1 MAKTTSKTTTTA
13 DVTATKATNRAQRT
27 ATTNA
32 PESVK
37 QTKLPT
43 MSFPCGKLS
52 ILSLLTCPFD
62 RAGTTYIG
70 LDQLDPD
77 EQTLFLKFLEY
88 AGEPIQPLDLTRL
101 LKVTVKTDE
110 ASGVLALSSIS
121 AFSTVRSGD
130 MIVLTLGTNTWE
142 VTQETTETGSVFR
155 VGKLSSALNCNT
167 PKENE
172 PLSAWFN
179 WRVRDPEAGQIFE
192 WAQAPVYYLRV
203 DKKAPPTMLEDL
215 KAVMLDG
222 EDLMPLLGL
231 KIVND
236 EPVWKLAYP
245 DGDDSQP
252 PLDMPLE
259 FCVVGVEIKTYTGG
273 TGQPSRVVRLL
284 DAPYEAVAVRGKAAE
299 TVDALVTRGL
309 TTFEPGIYKLQVFSV
324 EVEGEGASKKHY
336 TKHQIVRGTAV
347 VIPVDSEEED
357 ETEYEVETSE
367 TEYEEEPETLG
378 EDSEELEEEDLDEEK
393 ESEALD
399 EDGEELETDEY

>member
-1 MAKTTSKTTTTA
+1 MTGTKTA
-13 DVTATKATNRAQRT
+13 ATATKAKESA
-27 ATTNA
+27 A
-32 PESVK
+32 PGK
-37 QTKLPT
+37 QAKLPT
-43 MSFPCGKLS
+43 TSFQCGKLS
-52 ILSLLTCPFD
+52 ILSLLTCPFE
-62 RAGTTYIG
+62 RAGTTYVG

-130 MIVLTLGTNTWE
+130 MIVLTLGVNTWE
-142 VTQETTETGSVFR
+142 VTQEATETSSTFR

-167 PKENE
+167 PKETE
-172 PLSAWFN
+172 TLTAWFN

-252 PLDMPLE
+252 ALDMPLE

-299 TVDALVTRGL
+299 TVDALVAKSL
-309 TTFEPGIYKLQVFSV
+309 TTFEPGVYKLQVFSV
-324 EVEGEGASKKHY
+324 EIEGEGAAKKHF
-336 TKHQIVRGTAV
+336 TKHQIVRGTAI
-347 VIPVDSEEED
+347 VIPVDAEEEEE
-357 ETEYEVETSE
+357 ETEYEAETAEAEYEAETQAE
-367 TEYEEEPETLG
+367 TEAEETEAEFEKSEEE
-378 EDSEELEEEDLDEEK
+378 SEESEEESEED
-393 ESEALD
+393 ESEESEND
-399 EDGEELETDEY
+399 Y

>member
-1 MAKTTSKTTTTA
+1 MPKATSKTATTTA
-13 DVTATKATNRAQRT
+13 KTAVSKDTV
-27 ATTNA
+27 A
-32 PESVK
+32 PGK
-37 QTKLPT
+37 QAKLPT
-43 MSFPCGKLS
+43 TSFQCGKLS
-52 ILSLLTCPFD
+52 ILSLLTCPFE

-101 LKVTVKTDE
+101 LKVTVKTEE

-130 MIVLTLGTNTWE
+130 KIVLTLGANSWE
-142 VTQETTETGSVFR
+142 VTQDVTEAGSIFR
-155 VGKLSSALNCNT
+155 VGQLSSALNCNT
-167 PKENE
+167 PKETE
-172 PLSAWFN
+172 PLTAWFN
-179 WRVRDPEAGQIFE
+179 WRVRHAEAGQIFE

-222 EDLMPLLGL
+222 DDLMPLLGL

-245 DGDDSQP
+245 NGDDSHP

-259 FCVVGVEIKTYTGG
+259 FCVVGVEIKTYAGG

-284 DAPYEAVAVRGKAAE
+284 NAPYEAVAVRGKAAE
-299 TVDALVTRGL
+299 TVDALVAKKL
-309 TTFEPGIYKLQVFSV
+309 TTFEPGVYKLQILSV
-324 EVEGEGASKKHY
+324 EIEGEGASKKHF
-336 TKHQIVRGTAV
+336 TKHQIVRGAAI
-347 VIPVDSEEED
+347 VIPVDAEDEDEDEEEEVTEYEPEETDAEYEEESEEED
-357 ETEYEVETSE
+357 T
-367 TEYEEEPETLG
+367 EEPE
-378 EDSEELEEEDLDEEK
+378 ESEEEEDTEE
-393 ESEALD
+393 SD
-399 EDGEELETDEY
+399 TEDGDEY